1 MRELFK
7 VNGNLYYSINPYAEK
22 NTFLTQ
28 PVQTDP
34 LPVYDE
40 VKDQLPRPCW
50 AGHDDAIACYYKA
63 WEIGHTSLLLLPF
76 SQ

>member
-7 VNGNLYYSINPYAEK
+7 VNGNLYYSINPYAEN

-28 PVQTDP
+28 SVQTDP

-50 AGHDDAIACYYKA
+50 AGHVYNAL
-63 WEIGHTSLLLLPF
+63 HS
-76 SQ
+76 